1 MKTIERDNATIHFTR
16 DGNGETTLLFVH
28 GSYIDHTYWMA
39 QIEHFKTHYTV
50 VTIDLPGHG
59 ASGKGRG
66 NWTVEGFA
74 LDVITVV
81 QELGLNN
88 VILIGHSLAADIN
101 LIAATSAPDL
111 FIGFI
116 AVDYYKNAG
125 FPFAEQEQVKE
136 IRKNLRMDFAATNEQ
151 YARMALLT
159 PQTPPAISDR
169 IVKAYRDAY
178 EPMGIPTMEQIFD
191 IHTLEKRLLPHLN
204 FKLYLINADYM
215 PTQEE
220 PLKMYAKSGYSLLH
234 MKGTSH
240 FPMIEY
246 PQKLNT
252 LLEAFIAEIEEK
264 HV

>member
-1 MKTIERDNATIHFTR
+1 MKIIERDNAIIQYTR

-39 QIEHFKTHYTV
+39 QIDHFTSHYTV
-50 VTIDLPGHG
+50 VTFDLPGHG
-59 ASGKGRG
+59 ASGKERES
-66 NWTVEGFA
+66 WTVEGFA

-81 QELGLNN
+81 KELALQN

-101 LIAATSAPDL
+101 LMAATMAPEL

-116 AVDYYKNAG
+116 AIDYYKNAG
-125 FPFAEQEQVKE
+125 FPLAEEEQVNE
-136 IRKNLRMDFAATNEQ
+136 IRKNLRLDFAATNEQ

-159 PQTPPAISDR
+159 PQTPPDITDSV
-169 IVKAYRDAY
+169 VKAYRNAY
-178 EPMGIPTMEQIFD
+178 APMGIPTMEQIFD
-191 IHTLEKRLLPHLN
+191 IYTVEKKLLPLLN
-204 FKLYLINADYM
+204 FKLYLINVDYL

-220 PLKMYAKSGYSLLH
+220 PLKTYAKRGYSLAH

-240 FPMIEY
+240 FPMIEH

-252 LLEAFIAEIEEK
+252 LLESFIAEIEGK
-264 HV
+264 V